1 MVRAGR
7 CLNHLPRSHQLTASG
22 TKVPPLVAIEKE
34 SEGYLLDQL
43 QNQSLHAFVFIHS
56 HPVTKK
62 QVPVNTVDKALH
74 SVFIASTLPHV
85 NVPRDNRIHST
96 LETKRRWA
104 EGFITLQQSLGN
116 HRWSRSHVWFPPR
129 RCSQFSSTSPHPIWL
144 YGDGGVALPADTYTS
159 SYRSTRR
166 KIGNGSFL
174 KVKILK

>member
-116 HRWSRSHVWFPPR
+116 HRWSRSHVRVSPAALQPIFLHIPTPHLIVWR
-129 RCSQFSSTSPHPIWL
+129 RGSCSSCRHIYL
-144 YGDGGVALPADTYTS
+144 
-159 SYRSTRR
+159 
-166 KIGNGSFL
+166 FL
-174 KVKILK
+174 